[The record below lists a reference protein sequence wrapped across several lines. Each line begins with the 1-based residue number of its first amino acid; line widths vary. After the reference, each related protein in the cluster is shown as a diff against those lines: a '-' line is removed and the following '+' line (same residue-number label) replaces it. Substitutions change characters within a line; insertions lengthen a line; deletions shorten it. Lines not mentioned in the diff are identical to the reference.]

1 MANLGTWI
9 LNPQGY
15 QNIET
20 LTGITFTV
28 KNTYNIQIIGKAYI
42 RRGTI
47 GKGILIEKSDPF
59 DYTPNTV
66 EDIYIAA
73 QHNNV
78 ILNIDESEQSEQS
91 NQ

>member
-1 MANLGTWI
+1 MANLGTWV

-20 LTGITFTV
+20 LTGITFTI
-28 KNTYNIQIIGKAYI
+28 KNIYLIQIIGKAYF
-42 RRGTI
+42 RRGTN

-59 DYTPNTV
+59 KYTPNTV
-66 EDIYIAA
+66 EDVYIAA

-78 ILNIDESEQSEQS
+78 ILNIDESEQ
-91 NQ
+91 